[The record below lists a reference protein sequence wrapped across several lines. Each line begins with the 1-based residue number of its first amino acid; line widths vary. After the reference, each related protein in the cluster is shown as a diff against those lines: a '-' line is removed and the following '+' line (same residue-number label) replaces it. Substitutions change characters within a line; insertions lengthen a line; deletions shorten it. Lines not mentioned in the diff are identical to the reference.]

1 MNEQDNPAS
10 EVVSEDTETS
20 IDTQESQTEEV
31 SETSEE
37 TSQEASE
44 ENVDGTQQAEEE
56 WIIPGRFRK
65 GEEHKLAESYRNLES
80 EYSRRGNE
88 LYQLRNQVSQ
98 PKVDPAEKVQR
109 FAEAVK
115 RDPVEAIESIIDSKT
130 QNIVAEV
137 EQAKFEVAVQK
148 KMSNKEFAELEPV
161 MTQVAKNLAPVLTP
175 EQKRNPEILDWLFY
189 IAKGLKTD
197 EVARRAEKSGVKK
210 GEKAAIKKS
219 KAITEGSSG
228 SKGHVKKPFSELNRE
243 EMRRELAKGR
253 LQD

>member
-115 RDPVEAIESIIDSKT
+115 RDPVEAIEKIVDSRT
-130 QNIVAEV
+130 QAVQERV
-137 EQAKFEVAVQK
+137 EQQSFNLEYQRL
-148 KMSNKEFAELEPV
+148 MQNKEFADLEPTMV
-161 MTQVAKNLAPVLTP
+161 QITNSLSPMLTP
-175 EQKRNPEILDWLFY
+175 EQKRDPQLLHWLFY
-189 IAKGLKTD
+189 TARGMKADETVRNAEKKGLQ
-197 EVARRAEKSGVKK
+197 K
-210 GEKAAIKKS
+210 GERTALKKT
-219 KAITEGSSG
+219 KAIVEGSSG
-228 SKGHVKKPFSELNRE
+228 SKGHVKKPFQELSRE
-243 EMRRELAKGR
+243 EMRKELAKGR
-253 LQD
+253 LHD